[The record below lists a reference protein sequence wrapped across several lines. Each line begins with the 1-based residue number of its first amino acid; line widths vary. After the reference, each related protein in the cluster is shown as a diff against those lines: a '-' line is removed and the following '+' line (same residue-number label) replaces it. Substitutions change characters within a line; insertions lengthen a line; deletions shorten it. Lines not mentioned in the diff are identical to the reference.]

1 MPAGE
6 WEGTALLQIHGDR
19 QFVGD
24 SGSAG
29 IARGGGGVGAGGFTG
44 AGGFPLVGETGFDLS
59 KDRMNAS
66 RSWAWAVVGW
76 LAAFPG
82 LRAADF
88 VMPAEGPV
96 AFRRDKLP
104 IDPDAMVHLSR
115 GVESL
120 ARGLNAES
128 AADLRGAAQMIA
140 LALALDPANT
150 RARELAEAYRTEQH
164 EPDADMDRLE
174 RSRARIWQNIG
185 WLETAEAGADG
196 QALAACLK
204 DVIVISDPKNPKAA
218 AIRAA
223 GEKGAW
229 SGWVPALAAFE
240 GGAVAA
246 NPEPAPESPED
257 TPAPPPSSFLESA
270 SMPVLLWQNAGRE
283 DAPKW
288 VLTPAVAEMSATRV
302 GAEAAA
308 TGEKPGFALKIGEGE
323 EHGPLSATARMV
335 TGFLR
340 KVHGKLPEDLR
351 VVIRSK
357 GFESSS
363 NSKKRQTVSAVC
375 AVLANA
381 AITGVEPDAVVIGQ
395 VEEDGSFKL
404 PTSFWNQIQSLGKGT
419 GRRLILPAEAASVLP
434 SLLALEKPEFF
445 MQYEVL
451 LAKDGAELLA
461 LCAKTPAEALASPLG
476 KFREIRER
484 MGTQDVRQYIGNS
497 FVKQRL
503 MAVQQEAPY
512 HFSARALLVQ
522 ASGNR
527 PTLVARSV
535 LASELLR
542 AMEPLR
548 PIVAMQDHNADEKL
562 MGKVSQIYDQS
573 RTAVDA
579 LERYTDKADQALF
592 TEAREAVGAL
602 RNIERAAR
610 ARGEQWNV
618 AEAVRAARREFVKLF
633 REFEYTAMEAIGEPI
648 PRPEQ

>member
-1 MPAGE
+1 M
-6 WEGTALLQIHGDR
+6 
-19 QFVGD
+19 
-24 SGSAG
+24 
-29 IARGGGGVGAGGFTG
+29 
-44 AGGFPLVGETGFDLS
+44 
-59 KDRMNAS
+59 
-66 RSWAWAVVGW
+66 
-76 LAAFPG
+76 AAFPC
-82 LRAADF
+82 LKAAEF

-104 IDPDAMVHLSR
+104 LDPDAMVNLSR
-115 GVESL
+115 GVEAL

-150 RARELAEAYRTEQH
+150 RARELVEAYRNGSHQA
-164 EPDADMDRLE
+164 DADMDRLE

-185 WLETAEAGADG
+185 WLESAEAGADG

-204 DVIVISDPKNPKAA
+204 DVIVISDPKNPKAG

-246 NPEPAPESPED
+246 NPEPAPGTPEV
-257 TPAPPPSSFLESA
+257 TPEAPATSFLESA
-270 SMPVLLWQNAGRE
+270 ALPVLLWQNAGRE

-288 VLTPAVAEMSATRV
+288 VLSPAVAEMSATRA
-302 GAEAAA
+302 GGAAA
-308 TGEKPGFALKIGEGE
+308 AIGEPHGFSLKIGDGDQQ
-323 EHGPLSATARMV
+323 GQMNATARMV
-335 TGFLR
+335 TGLL
-340 KVHGKLPEDLR
+340 KKIHGNLPDDLH

-357 GFESSS
+357 DFERSA

-419 GRRLILPAEAASVLP
+419 GRRLVLPAEAVSVLP

-451 LAKDGAELLA
+451 LAKDCAELFA
-461 LCAKTPAEALASPLG
+461 LCAKSPAESLASPLA

-503 MAVQQEAPY
+503 MAVQQEAAC
-512 HFSARALLVQ
+512 HFSAKALLVQ

-542 AMEPLR
+542 ALEPVR
-548 PIVAMQDHNADEKL
+548 PVVAMQDHNADDKL
-562 MGKVSQIYDQS
+562 MGRMNQIHDQC
-573 RTAVDA
+573 RAAVDA
-579 LERYTDKADQALF
+579 LERYTEKADQALF
-592 TEAREAVGAL
+592 TEARDAVGGL

-610 ARGEQWNV
+610 ARGEQW
-618 AEAVRAARREFVKLF
+618 AVSEGVRSARREFVKLY
-633 REFEYTAMEAIGEPI
+633 REFEYTAMEAVGEPI
-648 PRPEQ
+648 PKPEP